1 MISGRDPDEV
11 SFSLGFNLVTT
22 LPKAADE
29 ISSLKIAIRS
39 RLLRVV
45 ERFALENIC
54 PLKQAVFVFSVKP
67 LRRLKRRKPRKT
79 GFVINLN
86 VEYGVFSVVSYWNF
100 SATFS
105 PVKSRGERLE

>member
-29 ISSLKIAIRS
+29 ISSLKIAIRP

-45 ERFALENIC
+45 AGAMLCYLCLYGLRAIITALR
-54 PLKQAVFVFSVKP
+54 AA
-67 LRRLKRRKPRKT
+67 LRVVRRK
-79 GFVINLN
+79 
-86 VEYGVFSVVSYWNF
+86 
-100 SATFS
+100 
-105 PVKSRGERLE
+105 